1 MANMPF
7 NAIREKKSRENFQIY
22 SLYEL
27 LYFSTDFGANFED
40 VTDKYDIRE
49 TIRKHNGLQRHPYDS
64 KKVIQLTFS
73 YFTS

>member
-1 MANMPF
+1 MSF
-7 NAIREKKSRENFQIY
+7 NAICKNKILAKNFRNY
-22 SLYEL
+22 SMYGL

-73 YFTS
+73 YFTP